1 MEKMNEEMM
10 GVDLIIEVH
19 DDDGTSVEWNM
30 FISRPVLEK
39 WERADLESPD
49 QGMGLVRLMVA
60 SDLRANDPNL
70 WAQLV
75 STTTLDRYVVHGITE
90 QDTDIH
96 PELGLLNEASR
107 KVYDGLSNLVLEAGI
122 RIGH

>member
-1 MEKMNEEMM
+1 MEKMM

-19 DDDGTSVEWNM
+19 DDDGTSVEWSM
-30 FISRPVLEK
+30 SISRPVLEK

-60 SDLRANDPNL
+60 SELRANDPSL

-90 QDTDIH
+90 QETDIH
-96 PELGLLNEASR
+96 PELGLLNEASS
-107 KVYDGLSNLVLEAGI
+107 KVYDGLTNLVLEAGI